1 MKYILLVTC
10 LMLSSTLWARSFNEM
25 LEIAIENSSEDAIKL
40 ILAQTTLTQEEKQ
53 IFLQEAQEV
62 IDDLNN
68 NLRLTDENNYTCGFK
83 RITTG
88 IIATVIG
95 LGTLGTSEMDR
106 FPSRK
111 ISCAGLVTFLGGCG
125 LIAWGKKAMND
136 EERQEHSHHKLS
148 KALWIKELL
157 LQARTKN

>member
-1 MKYILLVTC
+1 ML
-10 LMLSSTLWARSFNEM
+10 LSSSLCARSFNEM
-25 LEIAIENSSEDAIKL
+25 LEIAIENSSCDAVQL
-40 ILAQTTLTQEEKQ
+40 ILAQATLTQEEKQ
-53 IFLQEAQEV
+53 IFVEEAQEI
-62 IDDLNN
+62 IDDINS

-88 IIATVIG
+88 IMATVIG
-95 LGTLGTSEMDR
+95 LGILGTSEMDR

-111 ISCAGLVTFLGGCG
+111 ISCAGLATFLGGCS

-136 EERQEHSHHKLS
+136 EEKQTNSKYQLQ
-148 KALWIKELL
+148 KALAIKKLL

>member
-1 MKYILLVTC
+1 MKYILLVTY
-10 LMLSSTLWARSFNEM
+10 LMLSNTLWARSFNEM

-111 ISCAGLVTFLGGCG
+111 ISCAGLVTF
-125 LIAWGKKAMND
+125 
-136 EERQEHSHHKLS
+136 
-148 KALWIKELL
+148 
-157 LQARTKN
+157 